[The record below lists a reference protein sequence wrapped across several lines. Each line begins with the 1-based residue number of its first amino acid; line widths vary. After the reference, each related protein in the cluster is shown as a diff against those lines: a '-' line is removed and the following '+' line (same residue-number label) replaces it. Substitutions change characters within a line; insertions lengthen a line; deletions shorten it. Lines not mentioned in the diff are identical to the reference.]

1 MHIIKIK
8 NIKIKLCKKL
18 VRLSGFD
25 RLIVSSLEKIIAE
38 NLGDKTIS
46 KIEHRLE
53 SKYGISLTE
62 SIAQFQKFDAILREF
77 FGAGADG
84 LEKKFLESICK
95 VKKSENKTMWFSIED
110 EITKKIILETY
121 GDEDNIKILDYVNQE
136 SNTISG
142 ILNHY
147 KFPQTSGYRKINN
160 LIDTGLLIED
170 GYVMSID
177 KKKVSTFHALFNGIR
192 IDIIKNKIT
201 LDVQFDKNNLH
212 ESIIMQTIFSL

>member
-1 MHIIKIK
+1 
-8 NIKIKLCKKL
+8 LF
-18 VRLSGFD
+18 GFD
-25 RLIVSSLEKIIAE
+25 RLIASSLEKIITE
-38 NLGDKTIS
+38 NLGDKTMS

-62 SIAQFQKFDAILREF
+62 SIEQFQKFDVILREF

-95 VKKSENKTMWFSIED
+95 VKKSENKNIWFSIED
-110 EITKKIILETY
+110 ETTKKIILETY
-121 GDEDNIKILDYVNQE
+121 GDEDNVKILNYVNQE
-136 SNTISG
+136 SNTISD

-177 KKKVSTFHALFNGIR
+177 KKKVSTYHALFDSIR
-192 IDIIKNKIT
+192 IDIVKNKIII
-201 LDVQFDKNNLH
+201 DVQFEKNNLH
-212 ESIIMQTIFSL
+212 ESAIMQIVFSL

>member
-1 MHIIKIK
+1 MIKIK
-8 NIKIKLCKKL
+8 NIKIKLLEKL
-18 VRLSGFD
+18 VTLFGFD
-25 RLIVSSLEKIIAE
+25 RLIVSSLEKIITE
-38 NLGDKTIS
+38 NLGDKTMS

-62 SIAQFQKFDAILREF
+62 SIGQFQKFDVILREF

-95 VKKSENKTMWFSIED
+95 VKKSENKNIWFSIED
-110 EITKKIILETY
+110 ETTKKIILETY
-121 GDEDNIKILDYVNQE
+121 GDEDNVKILNFVNQE
-136 SNTISG
+136 PNTISD
-142 ILNHY
+142 ILNHF

-177 KKKVSTFHALFNGIR
+177 KKKVSTYHALFDSIR
-192 IDIIKNKIT
+192 IDIVKNKIII
-201 LDVQFDKNNLH
+201 DVQFEKNNLH
-212 ESIIMQTIFSL
+212 ESAIMQTVFSL